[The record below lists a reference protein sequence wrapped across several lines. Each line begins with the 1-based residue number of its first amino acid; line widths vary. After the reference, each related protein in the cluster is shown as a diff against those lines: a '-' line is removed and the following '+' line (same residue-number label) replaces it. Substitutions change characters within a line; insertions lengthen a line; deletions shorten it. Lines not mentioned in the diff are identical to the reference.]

1 MPTNRQI
8 RQEREMKIMETLALL
23 DLATRS
29 QLQQIH
35 SLGSNR
41 NASRVL
47 KNMDQYLNSFTD
59 IEKVYYLNAAGRELA
74 GAKKVV
80 TKTSQYTHTLMRTD
94 MYIHFGCPKHWINEY
109 SLPKLTA
116 DAVFMHEG
124 RQYFLEVDH
133 KQKLK
138 ANIHK
143 LKEYF
148 RFKETGLWQK
158 KNNGTFP
165 TVLFYTLTST
175 RKAQL
180 LESDPGLNL
189 QVITKED
196 LH

>member
-1 MPTNRQI
+1 
-8 RQEREMKIMETLALL
+8 L

-29 QLQQIH
+29 QLQRIH
-35 SLGSNR
+35 NLGTVR

-47 KNMDQYLNSFTD
+47 QNMSQYLNSFMD
-59 IEKVYYLNAAGRELA
+59 VQKIYYLNKTGREMV
-74 GAKKVV
+74 GAEKVV
-80 TKTSQYTHTLMRTD
+80 TKTSQYAHTLMRND
-94 MYIHFGCPKHWINEY
+94 VRIHFGMPEQWINEY
-109 SLPKLTA
+109 KLPKLTA

-124 RQYFLEVDH
+124 QQYFLEVDN

-138 ANIHK
+138 TNIDK

-165 TVLFYTLTST
+165 TVLFYTATST

-189 QVITKED
+189 QIITKED